1 MNQQT
6 VERTDNQLLSAYI
19 NGKLSRAEKDALVE
33 RLGREPHLAGRLEF
47 MRASDIAEEAVLST
61 IYEKPRLP
69 SVIRL
74 IETTQPES
82 LPEKIAALT
91 APYFQ
96 RTVGIAAGVT
106 FVLGFL
112 LGGLFI

>member
-6 VERTDNQLLSAYI
+6 VERTDDQLLAAYI
-19 NGKLSRAEKDALVE
+19 TGHLSNTEKDDLIE

-47 MRASDIAEEAVLST
+47 IRASDIAEDAVLST
-61 IYEKPRLP
+61 IYDKPRLP

-74 IETTQPES
+74 IETTQPETV
-82 LPEKIAALT
+82 PEKIAAMT

-112 LGGLFI
+112 LGALMI

>member
-1 MNQQT
+1 MNQHT
-6 VERTDNQLLSAYI
+6 VERTDRQLLSDYI
-19 NGKLSRAEKDALVE
+19 NGHLSSVERDELVD

-47 MRASDIAEEAVLST
+47 MRASDIAEDAVLST
-61 IYEKPRLP
+61 IYDKPRLP

-74 IETTQPES
+74 IETTQPETI
-82 LPEKIAALT
+82 PEKLAAMT

-96 RTVGIAAGVT
+96 KTVGIASGVT